1 MQLDEYYNLTVD
13 EFHRYQDEH
22 HENKYVLVDVRFP
35 EEYEDEHIP
44 GSKLIPLS
52 ELMQRITELP
62 ADCDIIFYCNS
73 GRRSRV
79 AALFA
84 TSVPFLQKKV
94 YNVTGGILT
103 YFNRTLPD
111 YPALAALDLDTTME
125 NMLYS
130 AMNLER
136 GTALFYNAVLEKTG
150 PGPFRATIEELGRAE
165 ETHAR
170 LLYNFWQKDQTAPP
184 PFARVYAGLPGDI
197 VEGGK
202 GLEEQLDR
210 LHALQESAP
219 QPLLEMILD
228 LEYAA
233 YDLYCAVAE
242 KVRGTDMEEPFL
254 SLAQAEKHHMRLVA
268 ESFSA
273 IQPEP

>member
-22 HENKYVLVDVRFP
+22 HEDKYVLVDVRFP

-44 GSKLIPLS
+44 GSRLIPLS
-52 ELMQRITELP
+52 ELIQRITELP

-73 GRRSRV
+73 GRRSRA

-84 TSVPFLQKKV
+84 TSVPFFQNKV
-94 YNVTGGILT
+94 YHVTGGILT
-103 YFNRTLPD
+103 YFGRTLPD
-111 YPALAALDLDTTME
+111 YPALAVLDLDTPME
-125 NMLYS
+125 NLLYS

-136 GTALFYNAVLEKTG
+136 GTALFYNAVLDRTG
-150 PGPFRATIEELGRAE
+150 PTPFRATMEELARAE
-165 ETHAR
+165 ESHAR
-170 LLYNFWQKDQTAPP
+170 LLYNFWKKDQAAPP
-184 PFARVYAGLPGDI
+184 PFAEVYAALPGDI

-210 LHALQESAP
+210 LDGLQESTP
-219 QPLLEMILD
+219 QTLLDMILD

-233 YDLYCAVAE
+233 YDLYRAVAE
-242 KVRGTDMEEPFL
+242 KVRGSAMEEPFL
-254 SLAQAEKHHMRLVA
+254 SLAQAEKHHIRLVA
-268 ESFSA
+268 ETFSTF
-273 IQPEP
+273 QPKP